1 MYITYIHIHIYIY
14 IYIYVF
20 RHIYEYTYISIY
32 LYIYV
37 NIYIC
42 IYIYMYISG
51 RCECC
56 REIYN
61 IPDLKM
67 IEKTHRNFQ
76 EIYKWFKLFM
86 IYIFIPIHFLVEAFL
101 NQIQKIGMIQKI
113 ENPYNKLIC
122 CYLFS
127 YLLVTAFF
135 SVIFYYILYDL
146 YPKIAKEKLKK
157 IVVDNRPSNLIPTI
171 FLYRQ

>member
-1 MYITYIHIHIYIY
+1 M
-14 IYIYVF
+14 
-20 RHIYEYTYISIY
+20 
-32 LYIYV
+32 L
-37 NIYIC
+37 
-42 IYIYMYISG
+42 G

-61 IPDLKM
+61 IPDLKT

-86 IYIFIPIHFLVEAFL
+86 IYVFIPIHFFVVAFL
-101 NQIQKIGMIQKI
+101 NPSIFFFDKLIFGIIQTI
-113 ENPYNKLIC
+113 ENLYYEYIC

-127 YLLVTAFF
+127 YVLVIAFF
-135 SVIFYYILYDL
+135 GFIFHYILYDL
-146 YPKIAKEKLKK
+146 HLKIAKEKLKK
-157 IVVDNRPSNLIPTI
+157 IVVDNRASNLIPTI